1 MPLTKRVISM
11 ERRREFVQVVASR
24 TSSFAALCRRFQF
37 SRQTGYRFW
46 RSYQAQGESGLLIR
60 SRAAHHPGR
69 AWPAFWRERLRQ
81 ARRTY
86 PQWGPKK
93 LRTLLPGRHRPALA
107 TLGRWLRQMQ
117 LSKPRRRRRLGP
129 RLAWPKLT
137 EPRWANEVWTVDYKG
152 SCCTRDGRRVHPLTV
167 RDLFSRYVLCVRIHF
182 HQREAPL
189 RSLFKRLFRR
199 YGRPQIIRCD
209 HGVPWASTGALELSG
224 LSVWWWRLGIRVEFT
239 AKGQPQQNAAHE
251 QHHRILK
258 ADTLRPP
265 AANPQAQ
272 QRRFERWRRYYNQQ
286 RPHEALGQQVPARH
300 YRPVRANDWEKIS
313 PAGYLGAQA
322 IRRVHPN
329 GEIVWEGRRR
339 FIGDAFAGEP
349 LGLFPLAEG
358 IWSVRFLH
366 LEVGHLYR
374 ADAGAMRPANH
385 VHIIKV

>member
-1 MPLTKRVISM
+1 
-11 ERRREFVQVVASR
+11 
-24 TSSFAALCRRFQF
+24 
-37 SRQTGYRFW
+37 
-46 RSYQAQGESGLLIR
+46 
-60 SRAAHHPGR
+60 
-69 AWPAFWRERLRQ
+69 
-81 ARRTY
+81 
-86 PQWGPKK
+86 
-93 LRTLLPGRHRPALA
+93 
-107 TLGRWLRQMQ
+107 
-117 LSKPRRRRRLGP
+117 
-129 RLAWPKLT
+129 
-137 EPRWANEVWTVDYKG
+137 
-152 SCCTRDGRRVHPLTV
+152 V
-167 RDLFSRYVLCVRIHF
+167 RDLFSRYVLCIRIHF

-272 QRRFERWRRYYNQQ
+272 QRHFERWRRYYNQQ

-339 FIGDAFAGEP
+339 FIGDAFAGEL
-349 LGLFPLAEG
+349 LGLFPLAQG
-358 IWSVRFLH
+358 V
-366 LEVGHLYR
+366 
-374 ADAGAMRPANH
+374 
-385 VHIIKV
+385 